1 MREDVHTI
9 LLANTGDSFR
19 VYSKWIKTKNKKKH
33 FDIDK
38 NVVS

>member
-19 VYSKWIKTKNKKKH
+19 VYSKWIKKKNKTFWH
-33 FDIDK
+33 R
-38 NVVS
+38 